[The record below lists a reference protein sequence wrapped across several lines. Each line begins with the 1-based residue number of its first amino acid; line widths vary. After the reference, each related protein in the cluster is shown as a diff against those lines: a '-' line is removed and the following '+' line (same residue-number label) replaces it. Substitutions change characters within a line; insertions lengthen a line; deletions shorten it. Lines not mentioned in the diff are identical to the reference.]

1 MQEAKY
7 IKGSTN
13 VSQAPSDLPIFLLL
27 GRSNVGKSS
36 FINSLTNRK
45 ALARTSGTPGK
56 TIALNYYL
64 INDSFYIVDAPG
76 YGYARRSKSTQDEFI
91 LMIENILMH
100 HPNIVSVLLLI
111 DFKVGPTKDD
121 LDIYEFLKALNH
133 PLMVIA
139 TKKDK
144 INKTKQHKH
153 ERLLKEKLFDLN
165 TFYAIS
171 NTNKVNIDKVRKD
184 MLERILLHEPRS
196 NNYWFYSWFK

>member
-1 MQEAKY
+1 MNEAKY

-13 VSQAPSDLPIFLLL
+13 VTQAPSDLPIFLLL

-64 INDSFYIVDAPG
+64 INNSFYIVDAPG

-91 LMIENILMH
+91 LMIDNILRNH
-100 HPNIVSVLLLI
+100 ESIVSVLLLI
-111 DFKVGPTKDD
+111 DFKVGPTNDD
-121 LDIYEFLKALNH
+121 LDIYEYLLALNH
-133 PLMVIA
+133 ELLVIA

-144 INKTKQHKH
+144 IPSTRQHKH
-153 ERLLKEKLFDLN
+153 ERLIKEKIHN
-165 TFYAIS
+165 PINFYAVS
-171 NTNKVNIDKVRKD
+171 NMKKTNIDKVRAEL
-184 MLERILLHEPRS
+184 LERIASYEPS
-196 NNYWFYSWFK
+196 TTDN